1 MKGGGPALESG
12 IATLRILGK
21 DEGRNGESSRKHAR
35 AGDDAEVRGRL
46 EQPEGIDKG
55 AREGA
60 VNAIMD
66 AEADQLCAGGAN
78 SRNGYRERNLVTCVG
93 DITLRIPKLRSGSF
107 FPEDAVERYQ
117 RVDRAVV
124 SAVAE
129 MCATGTSTRKVQRVA
144 EKLGISRLSKD
155 QVSAIARN
163 LDADVAEP
171 LGRDLGESRTLYLWL
186 DATYVRC
193 RRSGRVRSTAAVT
206 AIGCDEGGWRHVL
219 GLSVVDTES
228 YDSWL
233 GFLRAIRG
241 RGARG
246 VRLAT
251 SDAHKGL
258 VRAIE
263 EVFQGASWRKCG
275 VHLMRDCMREAG
287 SRQLKRRVGL
297 ILSPV
302 FRAKDA
308 ATARAMCHVACDMLR
323 ECCPKAAAAAEEA
336 EPDVLAYLAFPPSHW
351 KRLRTNNVQERANR
365 EIKRRSR
372 VVQVLPSEKSLERL
386 VAAVMCEQDETWS
399 ESRYFAQE
407 KIQEPYDEKR
417 TMAPAAPETPAA
429 ELAAEARKMILAGL
443 ELAERVEAA

>member
-1 MKGGGPALESG
+1 MESLAESMPEQATMPRFEDGSINLRELIRAL
-12 IATLRILGK
+12 
-21 DEGRNGESSRKHAR
+21 
-35 AGDDAEVRGRL
+35 AEDV
-46 EQPEGIDKG
+46 
-55 AREGA
+55 

-107 FPEDAVERYQ
+107 FPEDVVERYQ

-129 MCATGTSTRKVQRVA
+129 MYATGTSTRKVQRVV

-163 LDADVAEP
+163 LDADVAEL
-171 LGRDLGESRTLYLWL
+171 LGRNLGESRTPYLWL
-186 DATYVRC
+186 DATYVKC
-193 RRSGRVRSTAAVT
+193 RSGGRVCSTAVVT

-233 GFLRAIRG
+233 GFLRAIKD
-241 RGARG
+241 RG
-246 VRLAT
+246 VQLVT

-263 EVFQGASWRKCG
+263 EVFQGATWQRCA

-287 SRQLKRRVGL
+287 SRQLKRRVGR

-323 ECCPKAAAAAEEA
+323 DCCPKAAAVAEEA
-336 EPDVLAYLAFPPSHW
+336 EPDALAYLGFPPSHW

-372 VVQVLPSEKSLERL
+372 VVQVFPSEKSLERL
-386 VAAVMCEQDETWS
+386 VGAVMCEQDEIWS

-407 KIQEPYDEKR
+407 KIQGLYDEKR
-417 TMAPAAPETPAA
+417 AMAPAASETPAA
-429 ELAAEARKMILAGL
+429 ELAAEARKMTLASL

>member
-1 MKGGGPALESG
+1 MESLAESMPEQ
-12 IATLRILGK
+12 ATMPRFEDGSINLRELIRLL
-21 DEGRNGESSRKHAR
+21 
-35 AGDDAEVRGRL
+35 AEDV
-46 EQPEGIDKG
+46 
-55 AREGA
+55 

-66 AEADQLCAGGAN
+66 AEVDQLCAGGAN

-107 FPEDAVERYQ
+107 FPEDVVERYQ

-129 MCATGTSTRKVQRVA
+129 MYATGTSTRKVQRVV

-163 LDADVAEP
+163 LDADVAEL
-171 LGRDLGESRTLYLWL
+171 LGRNLGESRTPYLWL
-186 DATYVRC
+186 DATYVKC
-193 RRSGRVRSTAAVT
+193 RSGGRVCSTAVVT

-233 GFLRAIRG
+233 GFLRAIKD
-241 RGARG
+241 RG
-246 VRLAT
+246 VQLVT

-263 EVFQGASWRKCG
+263 EVFQGATWQRCA

-287 SRQLKRRVGL
+287 SRQLKRRVGR

-323 ECCPKAAAAAEEA
+323 DCCPKAAAVAEEA
-336 EPDVLAYLAFPPSHW
+336 EPDALAYLGFPPSHW

-372 VVQVLPSEKSLERL
+372 VVQVFPSEKSLERL
-386 VAAVMCEQDETWS
+386 VGAVMCEQDEIWS

-407 KIQEPYDEKR
+407 KIQGLYDEKR
-417 TMAPAAPETPAA
+417 AMAPAASETPAA
-429 ELAAEARKMILAGL
+429 ELAAEARKMTLASL